1 MSKHLPPDPG
11 DEDSP
16 LLQIPRNLLPCD
28 DGPTLSNLVLFRR
41 AVGIN
46 AGSGPHDDSDN
57 AEAGRAAA
65 LGVYADAIAA
75 YRRARTLCILA
86 TVVVYACHAAQL
98 LTGAALTSMGP
109 SAGVHRFGITALG
122 GANTVVA
129 GVLAWMK
136 GRGAPDGMR
145 ADEAGFRR
153 LRDWIEETE
162 ALVALGAVGGTR
174 DEIGELVAEAFRRWH
189 VANDG
194 GRDERSG
201 EYLRGENV
209 DGSKGKGLTARWLR
223 GW

>member
-1 MSKHLPPDPG
+1 MSKHLPPHPG

-16 LLQIPRNLLPCD
+16 LLPRNLLPSD
-28 DGPTLSNLVLFRR
+28 DEPILSNLVLFRR

-46 AGSGPHDDSDN
+46 AGSGLHDDSDT
-57 AEAGRAAA
+57 EAGRAAA
-65 LGVYADAIAA
+65 LGIYADAIAA
-75 YRRARTLCILA
+75 YRRTRTLRILA
-86 TVVVYACHAAQL
+86 TVIVYACHAAQL

-122 GANTVVA
+122 GANTFVA

-136 GRGAPDGMR
+136 GRGVPDGMR

-201 EYLRGENV
+201 EYLREGNA

>member
-1 MSKHLPPDPG
+1 
-11 DEDSP
+11 
-16 LLQIPRNLLPCD
+16 
-28 DGPTLSNLVLFRR
+28 
-41 AVGIN
+41 
-46 AGSGPHDDSDN
+46 
-57 AEAGRAAA
+57 AGRAPAAAAAAA
-65 LGVYADAIAA
+65 LGIYADAIAA
-75 YRRARTLCILA
+75 HRRARALRILA

-98 LTGAALTSMGP
+98 LAGAALTSMGP

-122 GANTVVA
+122 GVNTVVA

-136 GRGAPDGMR
+136 GRGVPDAMR

-194 GRDERSG
+194 GRDGRSG
-201 EYLRGENV
+201 EYLREESGHIGGTHR
-209 DGSKGKGLTARWLR
+209 GSRRKGLTARWLR

>member
-1 MSKHLPPDPG
+1 MSKHLPPHPG

-16 LLQIPRNLLPCD
+16 LLPRNLLLSD
-28 DGPTLSNLVLFRR
+28 DGPTVSNLVLFRR

-46 AGSGPHDDSDN
+46 AGSGPHDDSDT
-57 AEAGRAAA
+57 ETGRAAA
-65 LGVYADAIAA
+65 LGIYAEAIAA
-75 YRRARTLCILA
+75 YRRARTLRILA

-136 GRGAPDGMR
+136 GRGVPDGMR
-145 ADEAGFRR
+145 ADEVGFRR

-201 EYLRGENV
+201 EYLREENV
-209 DGSKGKGLTARWLR
+209 GGSKGKGLTARWLR